1 MNIDERLIAI
11 TQTLEQVARMLWKNE
26 ARIERLLAL
35 AAINEKSFDRLTQ
48 AFETGLR
55 KYFSDDGDGEG
66 DGDRE

>member
-1 MNIDERLIAI
+1 
-11 TQTLEQVARMLWKNE
+11 MLWKNE